1 MDEEDHTSVSMKEEV
16 STAVLVNGENVVE
29 HIQAKQT
36 NKYFDQQQKHIKVF
50 IIVDVLFWI

>member
-36 NKYFDQQQKHIKVF
+36 DKYFDQQQKHIKVF
-50 IIVDVLFWI
+50 IIVDVLF